1 MQTYSALKDL
11 SEGVL
16 AFLIYGS
23 GKVLKYTKYYSA
35 INGLIIMCIIKKRGF
50 FFKFRKI
57 MNATPMVNPLQ
68 P

>member
-1 MQTYSALKDL
+1 MQTYFALKDL

-50 FFKFRKI
+50 FLNLGK
-57 MNATPMVNPLQ
+57 L
-68 P
+68 

>member
-35 INGLIIMCIIKKRGF
+35 INGLIIMCIIKKRGLITICF
-50 FFKFRKI
+50 YFVFTNVSLLI
-57 MNATPMVNPLQ
+57 AI
-68 P
+68 